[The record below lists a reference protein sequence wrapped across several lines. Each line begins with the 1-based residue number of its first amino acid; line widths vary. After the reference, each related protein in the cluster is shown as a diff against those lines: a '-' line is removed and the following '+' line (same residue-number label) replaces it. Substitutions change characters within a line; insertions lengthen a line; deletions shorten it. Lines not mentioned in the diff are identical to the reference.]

1 MPRLH
6 VLTGPQQGQTFELKP
21 PGPYRVGRD
30 PRTDFPLFDRRASRR
45 HFRVDFRDPG
55 YLLTD
60 LGSLGG
66 TYVNDHRVTTAILSA
81 TDTIRVGRT
90 EMRLDLHY
98 ADDTMVGRELGGYR
112 IIERVGQGGMGTVY
126 RALQRSLS
134 RVVALKILPEKVAS
148 NEELSA
154 LFLHEARAA
163 AKLSHPNIV
172 RVYDVNL
179 IDGVLFYSME
189 YMARGSTLDLLRRAG
204 RLPVGRAVAIALDAA
219 QAIEYAARVGVVHRD
234 VKPANLM
241 IHQDGTVKLGDL
253 GIATY
258 RGEDSAAGGI
268 CGSPHYMSPEQA
280 LGREVDSRAD
290 IYSLG
295 ATLYQLLTGTPPFPL
310 HTVKEV
316 LKAQVGVEPMPLREV
331 RPEIP
336 PYVASLVEH
345 MMTKDAD
352 ARVSTPEKLTE
363 RLEAISVWVGD
374 HDPIETRRRRR
385 ARRRRLIFGTILVAG
400 VVCGV
405 VLARLLLG
413 D

>member
-1 MPRLH
+1 MPRLQI
-6 VLTGPQQGQTFELKP
+6 LTGPQQGQTFELKP
-21 PGPYRVGRD
+21 PGPYRIGRD
-30 PRTDFPLFDRRASRR
+30 PRTEFPLFDRRASRR

-60 LGSLGG
+60 LRSLGG
-66 TYVNDHRVTTAILSA
+66 TYVNDQRVTTAILNPQ
-81 TDTIRVGRT
+81 DTIRVGKTSLRFDLRHDDD
-90 EMRLDLHY
+90 EML
-98 ADDTMVGRELGGYR
+98 GRELGGYR
-112 IIERVGQGGMGTVY
+112 ILERVGQGGMGTVY
-126 RALQRSLS
+126 RSLQRSLS
-134 RVVALKILPEKVAS
+134 RVVALKILPEKVA
-148 NEELSA
+148 NKEELSA

-179 IDGVLFYSME
+179 IEGVLFYSME
-189 YMARGSTLDLLRRAG
+189 YMARGSTLDLLRKESRV
-204 RLPVGRAVAIALDAA
+204 PIGRAVTIALQAA
-219 QAIEYAARVGVVHRD
+219 RAIEYATRVGVVHRD

-241 IHQDGTVKLGDL
+241 LHQDGTVKLGDL

-258 RGEDSAAGGI
+258 KGDVSVAGGI

-316 LKAQVGVEPMPLREV
+316 LKAQIGVEPAPLREV
-331 RPEIP
+331 RPEVP
-336 PYVASLVEH
+336 THLAALVEH
-345 MMTKDAD
+345 MMAKDVE

-363 RLEAISVWVGD
+363 RLEAISMWVGD
-374 HDPIETRRRRR
+374 HDPIETDRRQR
-385 ARRRRLIFGTILVAG
+385 ARRRRLIFGVILVAG
-400 VVCGV
+400 VLSGV
-405 VLARLLLG
+405 LLARLLLG
-413 D
+413 